1 MTIVSFIN
9 SNIADSDINELR
21 IYKYILFN
29 NDVEFTARVM
39 EVHMLNPLI
48 LFSEII
54 RC

>member
-9 SNIADSDINELR
+9 SSIADSD
-21 IYKYILFN
+21 N

-39 EVHMLNPLI
+39 EVHMLNLLI